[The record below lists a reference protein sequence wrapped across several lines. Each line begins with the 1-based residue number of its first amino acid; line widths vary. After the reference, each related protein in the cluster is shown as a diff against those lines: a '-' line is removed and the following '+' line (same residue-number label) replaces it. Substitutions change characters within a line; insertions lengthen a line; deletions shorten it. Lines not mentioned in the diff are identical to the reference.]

1 MFGKKDNS
9 EKEEIQL
16 TKKSAKTQAQPEENK
31 IVRLQQWV
39 EQNSRTVMIVS
50 IAVIAVTVGFF
61 VIKGIMDKNSEE
73 KQLKSSVA
81 LNRVL
86 QYFSSGDYQKALEG
100 DPTATIRGEK
110 VIGLR
115 AIADEYSGYDAGKI
129 AALYAGNC
137 WIMMNK
143 HIESEKYFDI
153 ASGSDSKMLQM
164 GAYAGLGAVEEVKGE
179 FNKALKNYE
188 KATELAGKDDSK
200 FRYTYY
206 SGLCYEKLGNK
217 QKAEEMY
224 RYILDEA
231 KTSEFIRFA
240 KMGLVRIG
248 TIIE

>member
-1 MFGKKDNS
+1 MFGKKDNN

-16 TKKSAKTQAQPEENK
+16 TKKSAKTQAQPDENK
-31 IVRLQQWV
+31 VVKLQQWI
-39 EQNSRTVMIVS
+39 EQNSKKVMIIS

-61 VIKGIMDKNSEE
+61 VIKGIIEKNNEE
-73 KQLKSSVA
+73 KNLKSSVA

-86 QYFSSGDYQKALEG
+86 QYFSSGDYQKALDG
-100 DPTATIRGEK
+100 DPNATVRGEK
-110 VIGLR
+110 IIGLK

-137 WIMMNK
+137 LIMMNR
-143 HIESEKYFDI
+143 HSEAEKYFDI

-164 GAYAGLGAVEEVKGE
+164 GAYAGLGSVDEVKGD
-179 FNKALKNYE
+179 FNSALKNYE
-188 KATELAGKDDSK
+188 KATELAGNDDSK

-206 SGLCYEKLGNK
+206 TGLCYEKINNK

-231 KTSEFIRFA
+231 KNSEFIRFA